1 MKKKTKIII
10 LVVLA
15 VSLIVCGV
23 IFLTKFADKVYKPDI
38 PSVPTAEISSTKPSA
53 DESQTEKDLTN
64 KTEVII
70 KNEKHKFTFIKTD
83 FEKRYS
89 EEELREMSSVIS
101 MSFGYEDYYNWNGE
115 AEFVVNELLNNC
127 VTTSPKWPF
136 KSIITE
142 DEAIL
147 KIASEELSVYAN
159 DENAKV
165 GYGIAELDVLNAYIK
180 DMYGENARTF
190 TGEDFMSVEEAL
202 KKNGKVFDCSSDSY
216 SQIRYFPQ
224 NDLVWIAS
232 RDTGFCSFASYIY
245 DIKEVNGDYIVFT
258 IGEVEEFSSDSFS
271 SKQQS
276 VLDYSE
282 YGRDNWL
289 PANVYTLGVS
299 KNGDFYLKSVEEKCI
314 FADGFSGEYI
324 LTDDVELFNKKIYTQ
339 PLEKVGTVKK
349 GTVVSLRPNY
359 SEDGYKYIINEDFS
373 GYIDPKYLEEIA

>member
-1 MKKKTKIII
+1 MKKKLRIII

-15 VSLIVCGV
+15 VALIVFGV
-23 IFLTKFADKVYKPDI
+23 VFLTKFADKVYKPDI
-38 PSVPTAEISSTKPSA
+38 PSAPTAEIPLTVKPSA
-53 DESQTEKDLTN
+53 TESQAEKDSV

-70 KNEKHKFTFIKTD
+70 QNEKHKFTFFKTD

-127 VTTSPKWPF
+127 IPTYKWVF

-142 DEAIL
+142 DEEIV
-147 KIASEELSVYAN
+147 KKASQELGVYMN
-159 DENAKV
+159 DENAQV

-190 TGEDFMSVEEAL
+190 SGEDFMSVEEAL
-202 KKNGKVFDCSSDSY
+202 KKNGKVFDYHSDGY

-224 NDLVWIAS
+224 NNLVWIAS
-232 RDTGFCSFASYIY
+232 RDTGYSSAASYIY
-245 DIKEVNGDYIVFT
+245 DIKEVNGDIIVFT
-258 IGEVEEFSSDSFS
+258 IGEVEDFSSDSFS
-271 SKQQS
+271 SQQES
-276 VLDYSE
+276 VLDYSK

-299 KNGDFYLKSVEEKCI
+299 KNGDFYLKSVEEKCT

-339 PLEKVGTVKK
+339 PLEKVGTVER
-349 GTVVSLRPNY
+349 GTVVSLVPNY
-359 SEDGYKYIINEDFS
+359 FEDGYEYIINEDFS
-373 GYIDPKYLEEIA
+373 GYIDPKYLEEIE